1 MNGINYQAKAE
12 HFAELAS
19 RAAYNAA
26 TCRAAG
32 LQSDAD
38 AWEER
43 AARYDSNAAA
53 YRLSARRAA

>member
-1 MNGINYQAKAE
+1 MNAINYQAKAE

-43 AARYDSNAAA
+43 AARYDSDAAA

>member
-1 MNGINYQAKAE
+1 MNAINYQAKAE

-19 RAAYNAA
+19 RAAYQAA
-26 TCRAAG
+26 VCRAAG

-43 AARYDSNAAA
+43 AARYDGSAAA

>member
-1 MNGINYQAKAE
+1 MNAINYQAKAE

-32 LQSDAD
+32 LQSDAE
-38 AWEER
+38 AWAER

>member
-1 MNGINYQAKAE
+1 MNGINFSAKAE

-26 TCRAAG
+26 ACRAAG
-32 LQSDAD
+32 LQSDAE

-43 AARYDSNAAA
+43 AARYDSSAAA

>member
-26 TCRAAG
+26 ACRVAG
-32 LQSDAD
+32 LSGDAE

-43 AARYDSNAAA
+43 AARYDSSAAA

>member
-43 AARYDSNAAA
+43 AARYDGNAAA